1 MIESENSF
9 SSLLILCILQGII
22 LSTLL
27 IHWLLKACIR
37 QHLFFRGKS
46 QPYIYASSSIQ
57 EFDQQHQGGGGTC
70 NLFNTLKFNLFN
82 TLKFAE
88 PRALALYSSGN
99 VHQLRHIKHNGETE
113 TINFEFDVIVPYQN
127 NNNNT
132 TSQPLTGL
140 VSGRVVSLPLALL
153 SSLVDKINHE
163 VLLPK
168 YLLKT
173 TKQRKF
179 GEVTSPFS
187 LPVLALTTLFAL
199 FPLIL
204 LITNVAL
211 GSEMLPSPLVTGLAF
226 ITVSGFVMWFY
237 LAISYI
243 IDRREV
249 GEYLVSL
256 IPELS
261 RYLSQSRDVHFLLV
275 SKSVDVSIRVSKAML
290 WTNVDLVATVANTSA
305 ALSRSTSPATIRPY
319 LSIRTSVIDEPQSTS
334 EAIDEDD
341 PAVVDV
347 SRSNSVNP
355 RTIHTLSTSATSSSP
370 RLVVNTINNL

>member
-1 MIESENSF
+1 MIDSENSL
-9 SSLLILCILQGII
+9 SILLILCILQGII
-22 LSTLL
+22 LASLL
-27 IHWLLKACIR
+27 IHCLLKACIR

-57 EFDQQHQGGGGTC
+57 EFDQQHQGGGGPC
-70 NLFNTLKFNLFN
+70 NLFNTLKFEVP
-82 TLKFAE
+82 K
-88 PRALALYSSGN
+88 ALALYSSGN
-99 VHQLRHIKHNGETE
+99 VHQLRQIKHNGETE

-132 TSQPLTGL
+132 TSQPLTSL

-179 GEVTSPFS
+179 GEVTGPFS

-204 LITNVAL
+204 LITNVSL

-275 SKSVDVSIRVSKAML
+275 SKSVDVSIRVSKAIL

-305 ALSRSTSPATIRPY
+305 ALSRSTSSGAIRPY

-355 RTIHTLSTSATSSSP
+355 RTMNTLSSATSSSP
-370 RLVVNTINNL
+370 RHVVNTMNNL

>member
-1 MIESENSF
+1 MIDSENSL
-9 SSLLILCILQGII
+9 STLLILCILQGFI

-57 EFDQQHQGGGGTC
+57 EFDQQHQGGGGPC
-70 NLFNTLKFNLFN
+70 NLFNTLKFE
-82 TLKFAE
+82 E
-88 PRALALYSSGN
+88 PKALALYSSGN
-99 VHQLRHIKHNGETE
+99 VHQLRQIKHNGETE

-132 TSQPLTGL
+132 TSQPLTSL

-319 LSIRTSVIDEPQSTS
+319 LSIRTSVIDEPQPTS